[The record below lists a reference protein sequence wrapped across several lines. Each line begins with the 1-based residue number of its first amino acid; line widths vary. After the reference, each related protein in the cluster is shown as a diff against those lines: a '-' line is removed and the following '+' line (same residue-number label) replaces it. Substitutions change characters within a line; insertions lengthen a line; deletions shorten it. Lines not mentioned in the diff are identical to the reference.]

1 MILNLIRFYYH
12 HMELEW
18 ELDCKIIH
26 SVLNQ
31 RFLNFIFYSVFFQY
45 TFQIRDLLK

>member
-18 ELDCKIIH
+18 ELNCKIIH

-31 RFLNFIFYSVFFQY
+31 GFLNFIFYSVFSSILFKLE
-45 TFQIRDLLK
+45 TC